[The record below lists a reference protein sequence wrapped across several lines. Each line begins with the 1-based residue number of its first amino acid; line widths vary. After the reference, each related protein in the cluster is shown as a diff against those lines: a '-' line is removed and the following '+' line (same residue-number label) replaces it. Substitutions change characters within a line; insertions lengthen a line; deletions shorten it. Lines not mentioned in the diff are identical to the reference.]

1 LEVFTYLA
9 YVSTKALRVA
19 LGATL
24 AALATVALVAASP
37 LARLADRHC
46 QTSGSEVVCTSGRS
60 ME

>member
-1 LEVFTYLA
+1 VFINLA

-19 LGATL
+19 LGAPL
-24 AALATVALVAASP
+24 AVLATVALVATSP
-37 LARLADRHC
+37 AARAADQHC